1 MISKL
6 VFEPV
11 SRTSSSDRVEG
22 YEMKRF
28 ALLLFLV
35 IGLGIAHGRRLL
47 LGRRISSLRST
58 AVEISLREASSS
70 LSSLQVVAASGE
82 QSVTSSQDALQ

>member
-1 MISKL
+1 MNTKL

-11 SRTSSSDRVEG
+11 SRTSSSDTVER

-35 IGLGIAHGRRLL
+35 IGLGIASAAPWRGAKE
-47 LGRRISSLRST
+47 RSVKCST
-58 AVEISLREASSS
+58 GDCLPVVP
-70 LSSLQVVAASGE
+70 QVVVGE
-82 QSVTSSQDALQ
+82 KPLAGGPPAKR

>member
-1 MISKL
+1 MITKP

-35 IGLGIAHGRRLL
+35 IGLGIASAAPWRGARDRSVKCTT
-47 LGRRISSLRST
+47 GDCFPVVPQAVVGEKPVDKPSSNR
-58 AVEISLREASSS
+58 
-70 LSSLQVVAASGE
+70 
-82 QSVTSSQDALQ
+82 

>member
-1 MISKL
+1 MNTKL

-11 SRTSSSDRVEG
+11 SRTLSSDRVER

-35 IGLGIAHGRRLL
+35 IGLGIASAAPWRSAKDRSIKCTSGDCFPVVPLAVV
-47 LGRRISSLRST
+47 GEKPVDKPSSDR
-58 AVEISLREASSS
+58 
-70 LSSLQVVAASGE
+70 
-82 QSVTSSQDALQ
+82 

>member
-11 SRTSSSDRVEG
+11 SRPSSSDRVEG
-22 YEMKRF
+22 NDMKRF

-35 IGLGIAHGRRLL
+35 IGLGIA
-47 LGRRISSLRST
+47 SAAPWRST
-58 AVEISLREASSS
+58 KARTLKCSTGDCLPVVP
-70 LSSLQVVAASGE
+70 QVVAPE
-82 QSVTSSQDALQ
+82 KSSANVRPAKR

>member
-1 MISKL
+1 MISKP
-6 VFEPV
+6 VYEPV

-35 IGLGIAHGRRLL
+35 IGLGIASAAPWR
-47 LGRRISSLRST
+47 SSKCRPVKCST
-58 AVEISLREASSS
+58 GDCLPVVP
-70 LSSLQVVAASGE
+70 QVVVPE
-82 QSVTSSQDALQ
+82 KSSAKVPPAKR

>member
-1 MISKL
+1 MITKL

-11 SRTSSSDRVEG
+11 SRTLSSDRVER

-35 IGLGIAHGRRLL
+35 IGLGIASAAPWRSAKDRSIKCTSGDCFPVVPLAVV
-47 LGRRISSLRST
+47 GEKPVDKPSSNR
-58 AVEISLREASSS
+58 
-70 LSSLQVVAASGE
+70 
-82 QSVTSSQDALQ
+82 

>member
-28 ALLLFLV
+28 ALILFLV
-35 IGLGIAHGRRLL
+35 IGLGIASAAPWRGAKDRSVKC
-47 LGRRISSLRST
+47 SSGDCLPVVPQ
-58 AVEISLREASSS
+58 AVVPEKS
-70 LSSLQVVAASGE
+70 VARVPPAE
-82 QSVTSSQDALQ
+82 L